1 MTRFTLLMLSIG
13 ILFFSNKLH
22 SQQKETIFNDFW
34 AQIGSSIPLNSL
46 RPLNQTEMKKL
57 FTQGDNLNLPVT
69 FSNYNEKDLSTSLS
83 LSLGIKIK
91 NKEKT
96 GFKLNPIWRIGI
108 NYYRNQQLLSNEL
121 VNVNRFNVDTIFD
134 SQNQPYATADSVI
147 MKKVF
152 AKYETEQIRIES
164 SIIIRTNP
172 SEQWSA
178 YTGFGFNFGF
188 SITAAS
194 QLLYSEERNVVLYNF
209 NGESIGNYANT
220 SNQFLNKSTVDSVS
234 NSTNIGGALYIPF
247 GVDYQ
252 LKGSPSFKKFH
263 FTTEVRPTVQWLNIP
278 EIGNY
283 TQVLLFYHFGIR
295 YMLN

>member
-1 MTRFTLLMLSIG
+1 MTRSTFLMLTIG
-13 ILFFSNKLH
+13 ILFFSKKLH

-134 SQNQPYATADSVI
+134 S
-147 MKKVF
+147 
-152 AKYETEQIRIES
+152 
-164 SIIIRTNP
+164 
-172 SEQWSA
+172 
-178 YTGFGFNFGF
+178 
-188 SITAAS
+188 
-194 QLLYSEERNVVLYNF
+194 
-209 NGESIGNYANT
+209 
-220 SNQFLNKSTVDSVS
+220 
-234 NSTNIGGALYIPF
+234 
-247 GVDYQ
+247 
-252 LKGSPSFKKFH
+252 
-263 FTTEVRPTVQWLNIP
+263 
-278 EIGNY
+278 
-283 TQVLLFYHFGIR
+283 
-295 YMLN
+295 